1 MCEIGR
7 DAFSGPFSACSPQTK
22 DIDDSI
28 FDMAVSNAAAPSP
41 ISALWD
47 HNEYQ
52 PDGSN
57 MPDGSNVTI
66 GLAEYTNAN
75 FWTEDSFEDY
85 PHPRLEETNYD
96 ENVWLNPEPVDAE
109 DGEIDNRIYFSKET
123 GDPVTHFMA
132 AGYWYY
138 QLSMWNKSEVRYAF
152 LLDEN
157 CHQDYAEKL
166 IPRAIGYSA
175 QLLDYFFR
183 GTISI
188 SPPDAYIYSVIDG
201 STDQSF
207 QTIKAKLHNT
217 TPDEEMHD
225 GTLVAV
231 ARYKHRIDYVPDL
244 SANEPPVAESRETS
258 YSYSVSAPIQIES
271 LGSDPATAAQFT
283 FDFSANPIPVG
294 ITDLFLQVVYQGSLG
309 NETDS
314 AVAVGATDLSEP
326 NHIAAWNLTDR
337 FYLQGNLLTAD
348 EIRADDQ
355 LLGYLESTCPHLL
368 PYLDPFPMDTRI
380 GFSASSSIT
389 PNTIVAYPSLQ
400 PGKYGRIIVLS
411 DQTYFVMHVKR
422 SSAAPSFNQTSRLT
436 IAAVTN
442 QQEDTG
448 FTNTAVTTFRDIT
461 THNFT
466 GYLYY
471 CPDMVGLGIDDWP
484 AAADDQPMRAD
495 ISFP

>member
-1 MCEIGR
+1 M
-7 DAFSGPFSACSPQTK
+7 
-22 DIDDSI
+22 
-28 FDMAVSNAAAPSP
+28 APSP

-52 PDGSN
+52 SDGSNLPDGSN
-57 MPDGSNVTI
+57 TTI

-75 FWTEDSFEDY
+75 FWTEDTFDDY

-96 ENVWLNPEPVDAE
+96 DNVWLNPEPVDAE
-109 DGEIDNRIYFSKET
+109 DGEVDYRIYFSKET
-123 GDPVTHFMA
+123 GDPVTHFIA

-138 QLSMWNKSEVRYAF
+138 QLSMWNKQEVRYAF
-152 LLDEN
+152 LLDKN
-157 CHQDYAEKL
+157 CFQDYAEKL

-175 QLLDYFFR
+175 ALLDYFFR
-183 GTISI
+183 GTIAI

-201 STDQSF
+201 GTDQSF
-207 QTIKAKLHNT
+207 QTIKARLHNT
-217 TPDEEMHD
+217 TPDEEMLD

-231 ARYKHRIDYVPDL
+231 ARYKRRIDYVPDL
-244 SANEPPVAESRETS
+244 SANEPPVAVSREAS
-258 YSYSVSAPIQIES
+258 YSYAVSAPIQIAS

-283 FDFSANPIPVG
+283 FDFSADPIPVG
-294 ITDLFLQVVYQGSLG
+294 ITDLFLQVVYQGTLG

-348 EIRADDQ
+348 DIRTDAQ
-355 LLGYLESTCPHLL
+355 LFGYLENTCPHLL
-368 PYLDPFPMDTRI
+368 AYLDPFPMDTRI

-389 PNTIVAYPSLQ
+389 PNSIVSYASLQ
-400 PGKYGRIIVLS
+400 PGRYGRLIVLS
-411 DQTYFVMHVKR
+411 DQPYFVMHVKR
-422 SSAAPSFNQTSRLT
+422 SSTVPSFNQTSRLT

-442 QQEDTG
+442 QQEDAG

-471 CPDMVGLGIDDWP
+471 CPDMAGLGIGDWP
-484 AAADDQPMRAD
+484 AAADTQPVPAD